1 MKRGDGVFLPILVM
15 NRLESIWGPDAA
27 EFKYV
32 YILYLSCLFTDHSF
46 SSYASPARW
55 MNLPGAAST
64 VPSVWGNQ
72 FSFLSG
78 PRSCIGYRF
87 AVMEYVMFSAS
98 SLG

>member
-1 MKRGDGVFLPILVM
+1 MKKGDGVFLPILVM

-27 EFKYV
+27 EFKYGQ
-32 YILYLSCLFTDHSF
+32 ILTFHCLFTYHIRIS
-46 SSYASPARW
+46 SPARW

-87 AVMEYVMFSAS
+87 AVMEYVTSLIS
-98 SLG
+98 SFG